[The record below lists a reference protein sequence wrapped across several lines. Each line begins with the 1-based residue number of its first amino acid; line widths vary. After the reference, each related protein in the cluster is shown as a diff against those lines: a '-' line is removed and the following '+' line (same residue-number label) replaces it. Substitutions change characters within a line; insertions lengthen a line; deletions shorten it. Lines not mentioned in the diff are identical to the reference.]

1 MKKILLFS
9 LLTFLFSLL
18 TFLFS
23 LEISNADFVVPPLPS
38 TPVYDE
44 VGLLKSEEKAALEQ
58 QILTLEKE
66 TNHQIGIAIIK
77 SLQGR
82 VIEEIG
88 IVLARSW

>member
-1 MKKILLFS
+1 MTNKKSFMKKILLFALCS
-9 LLTFLFSLL
+9 LLFS
-18 TFLFS
+18 FKGSFA
-23 LEISNADFVVPPLPS
+23 EFIVPPLPS

-44 VGLLKSEEKAALEQ
+44 VGLLKSEEKTALEQ

-82 VIEEIG
+82 TVEE
-88 IVLARSW
+88 V

>member
-1 MKKILLFS
+1 MKNILLF
-9 LLTFLFSLL
+9 FCVGI
-18 TFLFS
+18 
-23 LEISNADFVVPPLPS
+23 ISSVWAEFIVPPLPS

-44 VGLLKSEEKAALEQ
+44 VGLLKSEEKTALEQ

-82 VIEEIG
+82 TVEE
-88 IVLARSW
+88 V